1 MQDNLLAFPRQAR
14 RPESAA
20 PRFVLPNPLTPLIG
34 RHQEVTAVCN
44 TLGHPEIRLLTLTG
58 TGGVGKT
65 RLALAVAQ
73 AVEEMFADGVCFVP
87 LAAIHDSDQ
96 VVPAVAQ
103 ALRLQTGSR
112 PIIQAVQAA
121 LQDSQLLLV
130 LDNFEQVVQAGS
142 ALTDLLISCSGVRML
157 VTSREPL
164 HVDGE
169 HEFPVPP
176 LSLPE
181 DAGEDVMT
189 LADNPAVALF
199 VQRVQAIQP
208 DFQLTPANAPT
219 IAAICL
225 HLEGLPLALE
235 LAAARSKLFSPAML
249 LARLSR
255 RLPFLTT
262 GARSAPQRHQTLRNT
277 ISWSYDLLSRAE
289 QTLFRRLCI
298 FIGGW
303 TLSAVVAIYTEL
315 DGDST
320 GVEDGL
326 AALLDKSLILQS
338 AQEDEEP
345 RFHMLETIREFGLEC
360 LRASEEWERV
370 GLAHAHYYLNWAE
383 ACRKA
388 LFSSRQG
395 LLLQY
400 YVQEQGN
407 WRAVIR
413 MVLERVDIEAALQ
426 LAKGLSV
433 FWLIWGYSFD
443 QLYLIEGRDFLEH
456 VLRASEGMETSTRAW
471 ALSAFGGILALLR
484 DLERSVVA
492 CQAGLALLRKLGDTQ
507 NIIAS
512 LWMLL
517 LPLITRDDFKAARV
531 AVEEA
536 VSLAR
541 SLGDAATDWSSA
553 WLLSYSLH
561 RAGYVALWQGR
572 YTQAREALAEAITLS
587 TKEGELF
594 FTLWS
599 NLLLGEA
606 NTFEGRDDQAREQL
620 EDLLGWYTR
629 LRLRTQAAET
639 LGFLGLLTLR
649 QGDVEGAHV
658 RLAENVQLRIDVG
671 DAQGLAWAEIWQAR
685 AELARQNLSEAR
697 RLLSAGL
704 SRAIQAHS
712 RLYTA
717 MGLEELGHVAAVQG
731 EPEWAAHLYG
741 AAEVLR
747 EAMEAPLPP
756 IEYPDYERRVVAV
769 RTALGAARF
778 RAAWAQGRLMTPWQA
793 FTSGQDEGRV
803 SALSD
808 QPPSALSPSSK
819 PDHTADIHS
828 QNAVIRLTRRE
839 RDVLRLLSQGLTNA
853 QIGEQLVISPLT
865 VNAHVRAIYRKL
877 PVNSRVQAAR
887 YAQEHHLL

>member
-1 MQDNLLAFPRQAR
+1 M
-14 RPESAA
+14 
-20 PRFVLPNPLTPLIG
+20 
-34 RHQEVTAVCN
+34 TAICN
-44 TLGHPEIRLLTLTG
+44 TLGHPEVRLLTLTG

-65 RLALAVAQ
+65 RLALEVAQ
-73 AVEEMFADGVCFVP
+73 ILEERFADGACFVP
-87 LAAIHDSDQ
+87 LAVIRDSDQ
-96 VVPAVAQ
+96 VIPAVAQ
-103 ALRLQTGSR
+103 ALGLQTGSR
-112 PIIQAVQAA
+112 PIIQVLQAA
-121 LQDSQLLLV
+121 LRGSHLLLV

-142 ALTDLLISCSGVRML
+142 VLTDLLISCSGVRML

-176 LSLPE
+176 LPLPGN
-181 DAGEDVMT
+181 AHEDVVK

-208 DFQLTPANAPT
+208 DFQLTPTNASA

-235 LAAARSKLFSPAML
+235 LAAARSKLFIPTAL
-249 LARLSR
+249 LARLSH

-262 GARSAPQRHQTLRNT
+262 GARSAPPRHQTLRNT
-277 ISWSYDLLSRAE
+277 IAWSYDLLSTAE

-303 TLSAVVAIYTEL
+303 TLSAVVAMYTAL
-315 DGDST
+315 DEDST

-326 AALLDKSLILQS
+326 ATLLDKSLILHS
-338 AQEDEEP
+338 TQEDEEP

-360 LRASEEWERV
+360 LQASEEWERV
-370 GLAHAHYYLNWAE
+370 RLAHAHYYLNWAE
-383 ACRKA
+383 TCRKA
-388 LFSSRQG
+388 LFSNRQG
-395 LLLQY
+395 LLLRR

-407 WRAVIR
+407 WRAVMH
-413 MVLERVDIEAALQ
+413 MVLERGDIEAALE

-443 QLYLIEGRDFLEH
+443 HLYLIEARDFLEH
-456 VLRASEGMETSTRAW
+456 VLRASEGTETSTRAW
-471 ALSAFGGILALLR
+471 ALSVFGGILALLR
-484 DLERSVVA
+484 DLEQSVVA
-492 CQAGLALLRKLGDTQ
+492 CNAGLALHRKLGDTQ

-512 LWMLL
+512 LWTLL
-517 LPLITRDDFKAARV
+517 LLLITRDDFKAARV
-531 AVEEA
+531 AAEEA

-541 SLGDAATDWSSA
+541 SLGDTATDWSSA

-572 YTQAREALAEAITLS
+572 YAQAREALAESIILS
-587 TKEGELF
+587 AKEGELF

-599 NLLLGEA
+599 NLFLGEA
-606 NTFEGRDDQAREQL
+606 DAFEGRDDQAREQL
-620 EDLLGWYTR
+620 EQLMGWYTR

-639 LGFLGLLTLR
+639 LGFLGILALR
-649 QGDVEGAHV
+649 QGDVEEAHT
-658 RLAENVQLRIDVG
+658 RLVENMHLRADVG

-685 AELARQNLSEAR
+685 AELARQNLSEAS

-717 MGLEELGHVAAVQG
+717 MGLEALGHVVAAQG
-731 EPEWAAHLYG
+731 KPEWAAQLYG

-747 EAMEAPLPP
+747 EAMGTPLPP
-756 IEYPDYERRVVAV
+756 VERPDYDRRVAAA
-769 RTALGAARF
+769 RAALGAARF
-778 RAAWAQGRLMTPWQA
+778 RAAWARGRLMTPWQA
-793 FTSGQDEGRV
+793 SISGQDEGLV
-803 SALSD
+803 SALPD
-808 QPPSALSPSSK
+808 QLSSVSSPSSR
-819 PDHTADIHS
+819 PDSTEDIHP
-828 QNAVIRLTRRE
+828 QNAAVRLTRRE
-839 RDVLRLLSQGLTNA
+839 RDVLRLLAQGLTNA

-877 PVNSRVQAAR
+877 PVSSRVQAAR
-887 YAQEHHLL
+887 YAQDHHLL